1 MTTSLKNSVSP
12 TLIRSV
18 LLAGLL
24 GSALFLMGKVPG
36 IEPAETMA
44 AGYGAAGVVLY
55 LWLQLVGRASP
66 REAIRRW
73 FGRFTF
79 RSLWIGLLAGVGI
92 FVLAGVGYAVTR
104 AIGDG
109 GAMPGLP
116 DNGLLLVLMA
126 LARLVLAP
134 VIEEVAFRGYVLRE
148 LLVSLPAWAGIV
160 LSAALFSLYHF
171 DLSQLLPTFLVG
183 LGLAFAMKKSRTLW
197 VPLIAHAGFNSI
209 GFALAFAQGA

>member
-1 MTTSLKNSVSP
+1 MLVGY
-12 TLIRSV
+12 V
-18 LLAGLL
+18 AA
-24 GSALFLMGKVPG
+24 AL
-36 IEPAETMA
+36 
-44 AGYGAAGVVLY
+44 VLY
-55 LWLQLVGRASP
+55 LWLQLLAGASP
-66 REAIRRW
+66 PEAIRRW
-73 FGRFTF
+73 FGRFTL
-79 RSLWIGLLAGVGI
+79 RSLWIGLLAGVGL

-104 AIGDG
+104 AIGDS

-134 VIEEVAFRGYVLRE
+134 VVEEVAFRGYVLRE
-148 LLVSLPAWAGIV
+148 LLASLPPWAGIV

-197 VPLIAHAGFNSI
+197 VPLIAHAGFNAI
-209 GFALAFAQGA
+209 GIALALAQGA